1 MRKRLFIFA
10 AATCFALSAFATPA
24 FAEEPSLPDEPTI
37 SSEALDGNED
47 DLPNGSDDGPTDDS
61 STVGGEQEKDN
72 GNAAP
77 GASHD
82 PVVGGSA
89 GSAMTLAGTI
99 AVQNVQAWIDTNPA
113 TSTGSATFTLDD
125 DFTTDQG
132 LLFTGDST
140 APADSRQ
147 TFIIDAQSHNIT
159 LND

>member
-24 FAEEPSLPDEPTI
+24 FAEGPSLPDEQTT
-37 SSEALDGNED
+37 SSEALVQSDGNSNENSDGNAKKDAPPSGSD
-47 DLPNGSDDGPTDDS
+47 DGLPNGSDDGPTDDS

-72 GNAAP
+72 GNATP

-99 AVQNVQAWIDTNPA
+99 AGQNVQAWID
-113 TSTGSATFTLDD
+113 
-125 DFTTDQG
+125 
-132 LLFTGDST
+132 
-140 APADSRQ
+140 
-147 TFIIDAQSHNIT
+147 
-159 LND
+159 